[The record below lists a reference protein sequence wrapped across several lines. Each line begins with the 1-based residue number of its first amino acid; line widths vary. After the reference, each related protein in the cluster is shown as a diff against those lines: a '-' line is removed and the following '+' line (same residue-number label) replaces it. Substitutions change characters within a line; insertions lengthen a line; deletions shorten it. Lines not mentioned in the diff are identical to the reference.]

1 MLTLPE
7 RIYLHKNTAD
17 TLSAQFNVY
26 LDYVSF
32 NGRISVCLPALP
44 TPYVQGLVLGVF
56 EEEGSVQ
63 LSEAAARFDQ
73 TLSGKLSELLK
84 M

>member
-1 MLTLPE
+1 M
-7 RIYLHKNTAD
+7 YKNTAY

-26 LDYVSF
+26 LDYLSF
-32 NGRISVCLPALP
+32 NGRISVCLPVLP